1 MEYAT
6 SQGIR
11 MMKKKLK
18 KFEAF
23 NKKWKKKND
32 FLQNMCFFVGRNNI
46 STSLRRQMN
55 SNANFQICIHF
66 AFQQSSSR
74 PCTNSNENKQIFVSS
89 LIQLL
94 KFMFFFSY
102 SLHVMGNYHA

>member
-32 FLQNMCFFVGRNNI
+32 FLQNIYFFCWPQQHLNI
-46 STSLRRQMN
+46 SPTPNELKRKL
-55 SNANFQICIHF
+55 SNLYTFCISAELLTPLH
-66 AFQQSSSR
+66 
-74 PCTNSNENKQIFVSS
+74 
-89 LIQLL
+89 QL
-94 KFMFFFSY
+94 KRK
-102 SLHVMGNYHA
+102 